1 MYAGFVL
8 YSIGTALLLGSFY
21 GLVGAL
27 LLIVMVAWRAVQE
40 ERVLKEELT
49 GYREYLRRVKSRF
62 VPYVW

>member
-27 LLIVMVAWRAVQE
+27 LLIAMVAWRAVQE
-40 ERVLKEELT
+40 ERVLKGELA
-49 GYREYLRRVKSRF
+49 GYREYLRRVKYRF